1 VLVVVGVVVALV
13 AVANGGSASPKHAS
27 AQTPTVASKPNAN
40 TNTTRPRPARH
51 PRPVALDAESRA
63 IDRVLAY
70 TPFITG
76 GTARHRVVA
85 LTFDDG
91 PSPYTPGI
99 IRQLDRLHVP
109 ATFFVVGQQLNDFSG
124 ALRDELARGF
134 VIGDHTENHA
144 PLNALSEARQYSQI
158 HDVAGRMTR
167 AGAPFPRLFRPPY
180 GVYNRTTL
188 SLLHRFRMLM
198 VLWSVDPRDWT
209 RPGTPAIVQR
219 VLAGARPG
227 AIIEL
232 HDGGG
237 DRSETE
243 AALPAIVKALRRRH
257 YGFVTVPEL
266 LRIDPPRHGQRLPN
280 LAE

>member
-27 AQTPTVASKPNAN
+27 AQTPTVASEPNAN
-40 TNTTRPRPARH
+40 TSTTRPRHARH

-109 ATFFVVGQQLNDFSG
+109 ATFFIVGQQLNDFSG